1 MKIFCLDPGVT
12 TGWCIFEHSKDTN
25 SYEISELG
33 HFKTLAELVNKLK
46 PMHRDWAAVRMLYEG
61 FARGNSAVKEQLQ
74 TIEMCGAIR
83 ALGVLFFDREP
94 VKQYPESRKTYV
106 PLAKFMLKHCGY
118 TPLGDYTHA
127 IDAVAHGL
135 AYMQKEGIDW
145 NRQYWMQL
153 AYPSVD

>member
-25 SYEISELG
+25 CYEISELG

-94 VKQYPESRKTYV
+94 VKQYPESRKTYL
-106 PLAKFMLKHCGY
+106 PQDKFMIKH
-118 TPLGDYTHA
+118 
-127 IDAVAHGL
+127 
-135 AYMQKEGIDW
+135 
-145 NRQYWMQL
+145 
-153 AYPSVD
+153 